1 MDIKRYDYVRINQ
14 DCRGC
19 VGIGKV
25 VNTVKETVYIDM
37 NNKYNLPISM
47 PADRIAKYGKH
58 ITDVLEV
65 GDFVNGSEVLD
76 IHIPRDTW
84 DPIEITTDSKTI
96 NYIMP
101 DDIQTILTREQ
112 YEQNCFERK

>member
-19 VGIGKV
+19 IGIGKV
-25 VNTVKETVYIDM
+25 VNVVKEIVYIDM
-37 NNKYNLPISM
+37 SNKYNLPISM
-47 PADRIAKYGKH
+47 PVDRIAKHGKH
-58 ITDVLEV
+58 IKDVLEV
-65 GDFVNGSEVLD
+65 GDFVNGSKVLD

-84 DPIEITTDSKTI
+84 EPIEITIDSKTI
-96 NYIMP
+96 NYITP

-112 YEQNCFERK
+112 YEQNCLKRG